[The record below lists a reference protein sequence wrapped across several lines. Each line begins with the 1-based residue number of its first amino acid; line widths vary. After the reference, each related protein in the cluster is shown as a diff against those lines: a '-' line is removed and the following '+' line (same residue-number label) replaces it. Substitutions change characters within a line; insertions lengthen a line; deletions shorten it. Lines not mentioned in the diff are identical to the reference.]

1 MKKNLPS
8 AACFLTALT
17 LHAAAAVIPLHEATI
32 TRTINDVRVINPRA
46 GSAPAHISQIIKDDM
61 GVKTGI
67 KSRAELLFQDST
79 LTRLGAESYFTFR
92 PGTRDM
98 SLDQGTLLL
107 QVPKDHGGATIRSA
121 SVTASITGTTILLE
135 HLPNKSIK
143 FLVLEGSAKL
153 SLNNRL
159 GETLS
164 LTAGRML
171 IFPADAKK
179 LPAPVAVDIKRLIK
193 TSSLVNPDLFGTT
206 AKNKPAPLPS
216 VPLIAATVEKQ
227 DAQKKDGKLQ
237 ETNLVILGKGTKV
250 IAADP
255 ALLAAIDTVGTQAPA
270 EKKKN
275 ARKKGGGAAD
285 GDMADALATAA
296 GARSAEAD
304 AMESDPLTN
313 TLADTTTA
321 AGSTLPATTPTPPA
335 PTPPVLFPVTL
346 TPVIGPLT
354 GPGLPALTAINILGP
369 DVVNALTVPA
379 LTLAITAGNAP
390 GTLYRGAAL
399 DGSASLFLF
408 GSTRAYDTQSGFD
421 QRFGFGTGTTFANPG
436 VAVFQGDPVTI
447 DGTVTFSPSTFKN
460 IALVGKTGLTVGGT
474 VPANVNLAG
483 LQSLFLGSVGNLPT
497 QIQTGSTIGTAD
509 PAFASLGLYGRSTSG
524 PGPDSVIVRGSILLP
539 TADLIVDAVKSTAFR
554 PGAIVNVR
562 DAHLFSAFDLSIF
575 TGAAAN
581 GFTADTVR
589 AHAGLN
595 IEIGGNVT
603 VRNFIAGASGF
614 EIHSGSLTA
623 DTVVLTLTGLGTFAP
638 GGISTTLNTDPDGAF
653 GNATPLLTAKN
664 LTIAASGSVSLSA
677 DDVTRLRINTA
688 PLQTLSVTASVLEFT
703 GSIFTVPE
711 SATASLT
718 ARNQFNAASTD
729 LSGFDSITL
738 QTGDLNVNSLYAGDV
753 QVQNGR
759 LLAGGSL
766 GVQNASASG
775 DIRVA
780 LAIVAPLSNPL
791 NAPLTLRAADF
802 RAGTGISLGG
812 AAATAAS
819 GAANGGSITLLGTR
833 AEFSGSRIN
842 GANLSGG
849 DGFTS
854 GAVTRAPGNGGTLN
868 AGTMASPLS
877 QDVLVKVPIVAT
889 SGRSA
894 TGSIAG
900 AGGTFSALANGLIHV
915 ESSIVVSSD
924 SAHPDT
930 ALPAAARDRKSAT
943 GGIIRLTSLKTSGL
957 GVELTNTSQLVA
969 VLNNAATGTG
979 GKIEIASAGAA
990 INIAGKLRADGGT
1003 IDIRN
1008 YGAGGTI
1015 DFNQADLSASV
1026 IKAGT
1031 VGGDGTINITGTS
1044 ALSASNLLYLYA
1056 PGANGKIHFQDNTTL
1071 NGTGMKYIAA
1081 NQVTVDSGK
1090 IVTVS
1095 GPAAGVYTN
1104 VPNYS
1109 IFNGGNG
1116 TTTGRFQNAVL
1127 PFIPGAVTLPFALR
1141 PAF

>member
-8 AACFLTALT
+8 AACLLTALT
-17 LHAAAAVIPLHEATI
+17 LHATAVVIPLQEATI

-46 GSAPAHISQIIKDDM
+46 GSAPARISQIIKDDM
-61 GVKTGI
+61 GVKTGM

-92 PGTRDM
+92 PGTREM

-255 ALLAAIDTVGTQAPA
+255 ALLAAIDTVGTQAPG

-275 ARKKGGGAAD
+275 ARKKGGGGAGDAD
-285 GDMADALATAA
+285 LADALATAA
-296 GARSAEAD
+296 GARTAAGDS
-304 AMESDPLTN
+304 MESDTPKT
-313 TLADTTTA
+313 TLADTTPVVV
-321 AGSTLPATTPTPPA
+321 STLAATPPPPPA

-369 DVVNALTVPA
+369 DVINALTVPA
-379 LTLAITAGNAP
+379 LTLSLAAGNTP

-399 DGSASLFLF
+399 DGPASLFLF
-408 GSTRAYDTQSGFD
+408 GGTRAYDTQSGFD

-436 VAVFQGDPVTI
+436 VAVFQGDPVTL
-447 DGTVTFSPSTFKN
+447 DGTVTVSPGTFQN
-460 IALVGKTGLTVGGT
+460 VALIGKTGLTVGGT
-474 VPANVNLAG
+474 VPANVNLTG

-497 QIQTGSTIGTAD
+497 QIQTGSTLGTTD

-524 PGPDSVIVRGSILLP
+524 PGPDSVTVRGSILLP
-539 TADLIVDAVKSTAFR
+539 TADLIVDGVKSTAFR
-554 PGAIVNVR
+554 PGAIVRVR
-562 DAHLFSAFDLSIF
+562 DAHLFSALDLSIF

-581 GFTADTVR
+581 AFTADTVH
-589 AHAGLN
+589 AHAGRN

-603 VRNFIAGASGF
+603 VRNFIADASGF
-614 EIHSGSLTA
+614 EIHTGSLTA
-623 DTVVLTLTGLGTFAP
+623 DNVTLTLAGIGTYAP
-638 GGISTTLNTDPDGAF
+638 GGASATLNTDPDGAF
-653 GNATPLLTAKN
+653 GNAAPLLTAKN
-664 LTIAASGSVSLSA
+664 LTITASGSVSLSA

-688 PLQTLSVTASVLEFT
+688 PLQTLSITAGLLDFT
-703 GSIFTVPE
+703 GTTFTVPE
-711 SATASLT
+711 SATASVT
-718 ARNQFNAASTD
+718 ARNQFNAASTN
-729 LSGFDSITL
+729 LSGFDTVTL
-738 QTGDLNVNSLYAGDV
+738 QFGDLNVNSLYAGDV

-766 GVQNASASG
+766 GVQSASASG

-780 LAIVAPLSNPL
+780 LDIVAPLSNPL
-791 NAPLTLRAADF
+791 NAPLTLSAADF
-802 RAGTGISLGG
+802 RASTGISLGG
-812 AAATAAS
+812 TAATAAS
-819 GAANGGSITLLGTR
+819 AAANGGSINLLGTR

-849 DGFTS
+849 DGT
-854 GAVTRAPGNGGTLN
+854 ATRAPANGGTLN
-868 AGTMASPLS
+868 AGTAASPLA
-877 QDVLVKVPIVAT
+877 QDVLVKVPITAT

-894 TGSIAG
+894 TGGIAG
-900 AGGTFSALANGLIHV
+900 AGGTFSAVANGLVHV

-930 ALPAAARDRKSAT
+930 ALPAAARDRQSAT
-943 GGIIRLTSLKTSGL
+943 GGIIRLTSLKTAGL

-969 VLNNAATGTG
+969 VLNNAATGPG

-990 INIAGKLRADGGT
+990 INVAGKLRADGGT

-1008 YGAGGTI
+1008 NGASGII

-1031 VGGDGTINITGTS
+1031 VGGDGTINISGTS
-1044 ALSASNLLYLYA
+1044 TLSASNLLYLYA
-1056 PGANGKIHFQDNTTL
+1056 PGANGKIHFQANTFL
-1071 NGTGMKYIAA
+1071 NGTGTKSIAA
-1081 NQVTVDSGK
+1081 NQVTVDNGK

-1095 GPAAGVYTN
+1095 GPVATVYTN

-1116 TTTGRFQNAVL
+1116 TTNGRFQNAVL
-1127 PFIPGAVTLPFALR
+1127 PLVPGATTLPFALR